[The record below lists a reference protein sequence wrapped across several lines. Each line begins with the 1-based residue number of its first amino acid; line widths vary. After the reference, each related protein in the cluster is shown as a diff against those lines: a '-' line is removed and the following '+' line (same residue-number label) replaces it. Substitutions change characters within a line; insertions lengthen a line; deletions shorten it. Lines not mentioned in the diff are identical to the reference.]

1 MGVHVRFGHCI
12 ELEREE
18 SEMRKTHRGI
28 QALFVTATISVWA
41 GTATANFT
49 PVHAP
54 PLGEATHNQILSQ
67 VYGGPFT
74 ASGLNFINGGGS
86 GTIKATRV
94 DDALAGGGPGDNLHL
109 VFGAPGGSTTDQLW
123 VDGIADAKAEAK
135 FAAYSQKFGYD
146 LLDGLG
152 YQPLFN
158 VKITG
163 PTGYD
168 VSGSNSH
175 QFSLGVPWNWARSGQ
190 GGTFNSQESRNT
202 DGLDHMV
209 TYQITDLTDPG
220 KAVWMLFWEDLP
232 GSFTSGSSDRDFNDL
247 AVEVRA
253 SPVATVPLPGADILA
268 MIGFAGVSVLR
279 YRRKA

>member
-1 MGVHVRFGHCI
+1 
-12 ELEREE
+12 
-18 SEMRKTHRGI
+18 MRKTHRGI
-28 QALFVTATISVWA
+28 QALFVTATVSVWA
-41 GTATANFT
+41 GTASANLT
-49 PVHAP
+49 TVHAP
-54 PLGEATHNQILSQ
+54 AAGEQSQAQILSY
-67 VYGGPFT
+67 VYGGTFLAAVNNAYT
-74 ASGLNFINGGGS
+74 NGTGI
-86 GTIKATRV
+86 TATRV
-94 DDALAGGGPGDNLHL
+94 DDALAGGGPGGNLHL

-135 FAAYSQKFGYD
+135 FAAYSQQFGYD

-158 VKITG
+158 VTMTG

-175 QFSLGVPWNWARSGQ
+175 QFSLGFPWNWARSGQ

-209 TYQITDLTDPG
+209 TYQITSLTDPG

-247 AVEVRA
+247 AVEVRGT
-253 SPVATVPLPGADILA
+253 VVPLPGADILA
-268 MIGFAGVSVLR
+268 MIGFAGLSVLR